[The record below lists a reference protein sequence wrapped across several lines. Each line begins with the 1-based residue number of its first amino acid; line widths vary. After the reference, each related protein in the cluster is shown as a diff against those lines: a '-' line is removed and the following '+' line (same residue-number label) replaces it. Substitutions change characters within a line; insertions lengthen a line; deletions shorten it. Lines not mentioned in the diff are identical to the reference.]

1 MDEAETVEGVYLSSA
16 LDLETLFGDAFAAR
30 GAPIRL
36 RRPEAIDS
44 PEAVRFALC
53 WHPPD
58 NGFVRYPNLE
68 MAASIASGVDNIVN
82 CPSLP
87 ERAVVTRIRDE
98 HQAALMAG
106 FAAWHVIWHHRRM
119 GFHLSHQTR
128 GEWVRRDFDEV
139 VPPSRFT
146 VGILGFGLMGR
157 AIARAVCAM
166 GFPVV
171 AAARNARAGE
181 DMAGVRVECGPEAA
195 QRTAARANVLINVLP
210 LTAETR
216 DILDR
221 DLFALMPRGGALIQ
235 MGRGEHLVDADLDDA
250 LDSGRLAG
258 ASLDVFREEPLPE
271 DHRWWRDRRIVI
283 TPHQASDCSSAMV
296 AEQVSRAVLD
306 IVAGRRPST
315 AVDRSLGY

>member
-258 ASLDVFREEPLPE
+258 ASLDVFREEPLPPGHPFW
-271 DHRWWRDRRIVI
+271 DHPAITV
-283 TPHQASDCSSAMV
+283 TPHNASITDPRSAV
-296 AEQVSRAVLD
+296 AQIVENIRRAE
-306 IVAGRRPST
+306 AGRPLLH
-315 AVDRSLGY
+315 AVDRSAGY